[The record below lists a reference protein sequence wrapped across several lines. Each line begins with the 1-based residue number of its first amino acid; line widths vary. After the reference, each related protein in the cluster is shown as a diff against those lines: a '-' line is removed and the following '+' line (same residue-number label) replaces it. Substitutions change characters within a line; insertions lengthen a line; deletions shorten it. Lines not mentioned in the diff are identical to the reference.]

1 MEFIEIVKSH
11 KRILD
16 LEGRSGRG
24 EPIPPESVANTG
36 WLWKSVEIIEIH
48 IIISDSIEIYTYD
61 ISSADNKY
69 SSKNIEDA
77 KTILKQ
83 FLIS

>member
-1 MEFIEIVKSH
+1 MRNTNLDKIVQLENLIQSYGHEFQSIGNEIKIYLLNDS
-11 KRILD
+11 
-16 LEGRSGRG
+16 
-24 EPIPPESVANTG
+24 
-36 WLWKSVEIIEIH
+36 EIH

>member
-1 MEFIEIVKSH
+1 MRNTSLDNIVQLENFIQSYGHEFQSIGNEIKIYLLNDS
-11 KRILD
+11 
-16 LEGRSGRG
+16 
-24 EPIPPESVANTG
+24 
-36 WLWKSVEIIEIH
+36 EIH

-77 KTILKQ
+77 KAILKQ

>member
-1 MEFIEIVKSH
+1 MKNTSLDKIVQLENFIQSYGHEFQSIGNEIK
-11 KRILD
+11 IYLLND
-16 LEGRSGRG
+16 G
-24 EPIPPESVANTG
+24 
-36 WLWKSVEIIEIH
+36 EIH
-48 IIISDSIEIYTYD
+48 IIISGSIEIYTYD

>member
-1 MEFIEIVKSH
+1 MRNTNLDKIVQLENLIQSYGHEFQSIGNEIK
-11 KRILD
+11 IYLLND
-16 LEGRSGRG
+16 G
-24 EPIPPESVANTG
+24 ES
-36 WLWKSVEIIEIH
+36 H
-48 IIISDSIEIYTYD
+48 IIVSDSIEIYTYD

-77 KTILKQ
+77 KAILKQ

>member
-1 MEFIEIVKSH
+1 MRNTNLDKIVQLENLIQSYGHEFQSIGNEIK
-11 KRILD
+11 IYLLND
-16 LEGRSGRG
+16 G
-24 EPIPPESVANTG
+24 
-36 WLWKSVEIIEIH
+36 EIH
-48 IIISDSIEIYTYD
+48 IIVSDSIKIYTYD

-77 KTILKQ
+77 KAILKQ